1 MVRSLAAAALGA
13 ALALAAPAAS
23 AAPASADA
31 PSAGRAASGSA
42 PGGSQ
47 CPEKAPEGAVFVK
60 RVQPPLGLPYEVW
73 RLPSGQLITFYC

>member
-1 MVRSLAAAALGA
+1 MVKSLVAAALGS
-13 ALALAAPAAS
+13 ALALAAPVAL
-23 AAPASADA
+23 AAPSE
-31 PSAGRAASGSA
+31 GRAASGSA

-73 RLPSGQLITFYC
+73 RLPSGQLKTVYC